1 MRLSRFICKKGS
13 DDPQLSALVV
23 LGSPPERWPGSH
35 VLWYLAQEVHL
46 GHVDTL
52 MKDKQVMRWASCLY
66 LLEKGDSAGIRGS
79 RRVKWYYYCL
89 WEAVKPR

>member
-23 LGSPPERWPGSH
+23 LGAPPERWLGSH
-35 VLWYLAQEVHL
+35 VLWYLAQEVPL